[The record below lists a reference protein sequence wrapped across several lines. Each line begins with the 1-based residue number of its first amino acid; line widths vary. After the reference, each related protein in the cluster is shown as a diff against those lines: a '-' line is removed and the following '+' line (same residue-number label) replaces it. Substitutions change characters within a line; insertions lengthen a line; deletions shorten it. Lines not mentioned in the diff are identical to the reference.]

1 MINIDKPMT
10 LGFNTVNGK
19 YCCNLKQVDE
29 QANTYVLGFNTVNG
43 KYCCNLESDEV
54 QAGFVQR
61 FNTVNGKYCCN
72 VIPIWDYF

>member
-1 MINIDKPMT
+1 M
-10 LGFNTVNGK
+10 
-19 YCCNLKQVDE
+19 KQVDE